1 MPFTPAAQRT
11 RNPPVRYHPGAR
23 PGNRDGASDLESEG
37 GRARARGPFVSYLLG
52 SRRGQGQ
59 EPRARPLAPSAFRSC
74 PSGQLQGH
82 FHEFKGNLP
91 VISGCW
97 SRFFCAYLRMSSKQ
111 ATSPFAC
118 AADGEEAMT
127 QDLTSREK
135 EEGSEQHVASHLPLH
150 PIMHN
155 KPHSEELPTLVNT
168 IQQDADWDSVL
179 SSQQRMESENN
190 KLCSLYSFRNTSTSP
205 HKPDEGSRDREI
217 MTSVTFGTP
226 ERRKGSLAD
235 VVDTLKQ
242 KKLEEMT
249 RTEQEDSSCMEKLLS
264 KDWKEK
270 MERLNTSELLGEIKG
285 TPESLAE
292 KERQLSTMIT
302 QLISLR
308 EQLLAAHDEQKKLA
322 ASQIEKQ
329 RQQMD
334 LARQQQEQI
343 ARQQQQL
350 LQQQHKINLL
360 QQQIQVQGHMPPLMI
375 PIFPH
380 DQRTLAAAA
389 AAQQGFLFPP
399 GITYKPGDNYPVQ
412 FIPSTMAAAAASGL
426 SPLQLQQLYAAQL
439 ASMQVSPGAKMP
451 STPQP
456 PNTAGAV
463 SPTGIKN
470 EKRGTSPV
478 TQVKDEAAA
487 QPLNLS
493 SRPKTAEPVKSPTS
507 PTQSLFPASK
517 TSPVNLPNKSTIPS
531 PIGGSL
537 GRGSSLGKWKG
548 QHQEETYELD
558 ILSSL
563 NSPALFGDQDT
574 VMKAIQEARK
584 MREQIQRE
592 QQQQQ
597 PHGVDGKLST
607 MNNMGLNNCRNEKE
621 RTRFENLGPQL
632 TGKSSE
638 DGKLGPGVIDL
649 TRPEDAEGGAT
660 VAEARVYRDARGRAS
675 SEPHIKRPMNAF
687 MVWAKD
693 ERRKILQAFPDMHN
707 SNISK
712 ILGSRWKS
720 MSNQEKQPYYEE
732 QARLSKIH
740 LEKYPNY
747 KYKPR
752 PKRTC
757 IVDGKKLR
765 IGEYKQ
771 LMRSRRQEMRQ
782 FFTVGQQPQIP
793 ITTGTGVVYPGA
805 ITMATTTPSPQMTS
819 DCSSTSASPEP
830 SLPVIQSTYGMKT
843 DGGSLAG
850 NEMINGEDE
859 MEMYDDYE
867 DDPKSDYS
875 SENEAAEAVSAN

>member
-1 MPFTPAAQRT
+1 MPSSSEVLAGVVGENRT
-11 RNPPVRYHPGAR
+11 EEWKNSHY
-23 PGNRDGASDLESEG
+23 
-37 GRARARGPFVSYLLG
+37 
-52 SRRGQGQ
+52 
-59 EPRARPLAPSAFRSC
+59 
-74 PSGQLQGH
+74 
-82 FHEFKGNLP
+82 
-91 VISGCW
+91 I
-97 SRFFCAYLRMSSKQ
+97 RMSSKQ

-127 QDLTSREK
+127 QDLASRDK
-135 EEGSEQHVASHLPLH
+135 EEGNNDHHVASHLPLH
-150 PIMHN
+150 TLMHS
-155 KPHSEELPTLVNT
+155 KPHSDELPTLVTT
-168 IQQDADWDSVL
+168 IQQDADWDSVI
-179 SSQQRMESENN
+179 SAQHRMESENN

-205 HKPDEGSRDREI
+205 HKPDEGGRDRSEL
-217 MTSVTFGTP
+217 MTSVNFGTP

-360 QQQIQVQGHMPPLMI
+360 QQQIQQVQGHMPPLMI

-389 AAQQGFLFPP
+389 AAQQGFLFPQ

-451 STPQP
+451 STPQA
-456 PNTAGAV
+456 PNTTGAL
-463 SPTGIKN
+463 SPTGMKN
-470 EKRGTSPV
+470 EKRGTSPI
-478 TQVKDEAAA
+478 TQVKDEAA

-493 SRPKTAEPVKSPTS
+493 ARPKTAEPVKSPTS

-517 TSPVNLPNKSTIPS
+517 TSPVNVPNKSGIPS
-531 PIGGSL
+531 PIGGTL
-537 GRGSSLGKWKG
+537 GRGSS
-548 QHQEETYELD
+548 LD

-597 PHGVDGKLST
+597 QPPHGVDVKLPS
-607 MNNMGLNNCRNEKE
+607 MNSMGLNNCRNEKMPVRIDAITGRICIRTVDTE

-632 TGKSSE
+632 TGKPSE

-805 ITMATTTPSPQMTS
+805 ITMATTAPSPQMTS

-830 SLPVIQSTYGMKT
+830 SIPVIQSTYGMKT
-843 DGGSLAG
+843 DSGSLAG
-850 NEMINGEDE
+850 NEIINGEDE
-859 MEMYDDYE
+859 MEMYEDYE

-875 SENEAAEAVSAN
+875 SENEAHEAVSAN

>member
-1 MPFTPAAQRT
+1 MPSNSEVLAGVVGESRT
-11 RNPPVRYHPGAR
+11 EEWKN
-23 PGNRDGASDLESEG
+23 
-37 GRARARGPFVSYLLG
+37 SYY
-52 SRRGQGQ
+52 
-59 EPRARPLAPSAFRSC
+59 
-74 PSGQLQGH
+74 
-82 FHEFKGNLP
+82 
-91 VISGCW
+91 I
-97 SRFFCAYLRMSSKQ
+97 RMSSKQ

-118 AADGEEAMT
+118 AADGEETMT
-127 QDLTSREK
+127 QDLASRDK
-135 EEGSEQHVASHLPLH
+135 EEGNSDQHAASHLPLH
-150 PIMHN
+150 NVMHN
-155 KPHSEELPTLVNT
+155 KPLSEELPTLVTT
-168 IQQDADWDSVL
+168 IQQDPEWDGVISA
-179 SSQQRMESENN
+179 QHRMESESN

-205 HKPDEGSRDREI
+205 NKPDEGGRDRSEL
-217 MTSVTFGTP
+217 MTSVNFGTP

-270 MERLNTSELLGEIKG
+270 MEKLNTSDLLGDIKG

-360 QQQIQVQGHMPPLMI
+360 QQQIQQVQGHMPPLMI

-426 SPLQLQQLYAAQL
+426 SPLQLQ
-439 ASMQVSPGAKMP
+439 
-451 STPQP
+451 
-456 PNTAGAV
+456 
-463 SPTGIKN
+463 
-470 EKRGTSPV
+470 
-478 TQVKDEAAA
+478 DEAA

-493 SRPKTAEPVKSPTS
+493 ARPKTAEPVKSPTS
-507 PTQSLFPASK
+507 PTQNLFPASK
-517 TSPVNLPNKSTIPS
+517 SSPVTVTSKSGIPS
-531 PIGGSL
+531 PLGASL
-537 GRGSSLGKWKG
+537 GRGSS
-548 QHQEETYELD
+548 LD

-597 PHGVDGKLST
+597 QQPHGVDGKLPS

-632 TGKSSE
+632 TGKPNE
-638 DGKLGPGVIDL
+638 DGKIGPGVIDL
-649 TRPEDAEGGAT
+649 TRPEDAEGSKAVNGSAAKLQQYYCWPTGGAT
-660 VAEARVYRDARGRAS
+660 VAEARVYRDSRGRAS

-830 SLPVIQSTYGMKT
+830 SIPVIQSTYGMKT
-843 DGGSLAG
+843 DSGSLPG

-859 MEMYDDYE
+859 IEMYEDYE

-875 SENEAAEAVSAN
+875 SENEAHEAVSAN

>member
-1 MPFTPAAQRT
+1 M
-11 RNPPVRYHPGAR
+11 
-23 PGNRDGASDLESEG
+23 EG
-37 GRARARGPFVSYLLG
+37 FLRSSFLL
-52 SRRGQGQ
+52 SR
-59 EPRARPLAPSAFRSC
+59 
-74 PSGQLQGH
+74 
-82 FHEFKGNLP
+82 
-91 VISGCW
+91 V
-97 SRFFCAYLRMSSKQ
+97 MSSKQ
-111 ATSPFAC
+111 ATSPFASVV
-118 AADGEEAMT
+118 DGDDAMS
-127 QDLTSREK
+127 QEHLSWEK
-135 EEGSEQHVASHLPLH
+135 EETADAHCTPQLPLH
-150 PIMHN
+150 NLLHGKAHLDEMQPLSSV
-155 KPHSEELPTLVNT
+155 PPES
-168 IQQDADWDSVL
+168 DWDSLV
-179 SSQQRMESENN
+179 SAQQRMESDSN
-190 KLCSLYSFRNTSTSP
+190 KVCSLYSFRNNSTSP
-205 HKPDEGSRDREI
+205 HKPEEGARERGDLL
-217 MTSVTFGTP
+217 SASAFGTP

-249 RTEQEDSSCMEKLLS
+249 KTEQDDSSCMEKLLS

-270 MERLNTSELLGEIKG
+270 MERLNTSDLLADVKG

-292 KERQLSTMIT
+292 KEHQLSTMIG

-322 ASQIEKQ
+322 ASQMEKQ
-329 RQQMD
+329 RQQME

-360 QQQIQVQGHMPPLMI
+360 QQQIQQVQGHMPPLMI

-399 GITYKPGDNYPVQ
+399 GMSYKPGDNYPVQ

-451 STPQP
+451 PLPQP
-456 PNTAGAV
+456 LNASGPI
-463 SPTGIKN
+463 SPSSLKN
-470 EKRGTSPV
+470 DKSSSSPI
-478 TQVKDEAAA
+478 TQVKEEGT

-493 SRPKTAEPVKSPTS
+493 ARPKTTDMVKSPTS
-507 PTQSLFPASK
+507 PTQNLFPGCK
-517 TSPVNLPNKSTIPS
+517 GNPNSFANKGGIPS
-531 PIGGSL
+531 PLGGGL
-537 GRGSSLGKWKG
+537 GRGSSF
-548 QHQEETYELD
+548 D

-563 NSPALFGDQDT
+563 NSTALFGDQDT

-592 QQQQQ
+592 QLQHHQQ
-597 PHGVDGKLST
+597 GMEAKLSALT
-607 MNNMGLNNCRNEKE
+607 SVGLNNCRVDKE
-621 RTRFENLGPQL
+621 RAHFEGIGHHLGKL
-632 TGKSSE
+632 AE
-638 DGKLGPGVIDL
+638 DGKLGHRVIDL
-649 TRPEDAEGGAT
+649 TRPEDLDGGAGS
-660 VAEARVYRDARGRAS
+660 AEARVFREARGRNS
-675 SEPHIKRPMNAF
+675 NEPHIKRPMNAF

-720 MSNQEKQPYYEE
+720 MSNQDKQPYYEE
-732 QARLSKIH
+732 QARLSKLH

-757 IVDGKKLR
+757 IIDGKKLR

-771 LMRSRRQEMRQ
+771 MMRSRRQEMRQ
-782 FFTVGQQPQIP
+782 FFTVGQPPQIP
-793 ITTGTGVVYPGA
+793 ITTSASMVYPGA
-805 ITMATTTPSPQMTS
+805 LAMATTTPSPQMTS
-819 DCSSTSASPEP
+819 ECSSASASPEP
-830 SLPVIQSTYGMKT
+830 TIPVIQSTFNMK
-843 DGGSLAG
+843 LEA
-850 NEMINGEDE
+850 NNVAKNREQVNGEDD
-859 MEMYDDYE
+859 MDIYE
-867 DDPKSDYS
+867 DFEDEPKSDYS
-875 SENEAAEAVSAN
+875 SENDTQEPVNAN

>member
-1 MPFTPAAQRT
+1 
-11 RNPPVRYHPGAR
+11 
-23 PGNRDGASDLESEG
+23 
-37 GRARARGPFVSYLLG
+37 
-52 SRRGQGQ
+52 
-59 EPRARPLAPSAFRSC
+59 
-74 PSGQLQGH
+74 
-82 FHEFKGNLP
+82 
-91 VISGCW
+91 
-97 SRFFCAYLRMSSKQ
+97 MSSKQ

-135 EEGSEQHVASHLPLH
+135 EEGSDQHVASHLPLH

-478 TQVKDEAAA
+478 TQVKDEATA

-517 TSPVNLPNKSTIPS
+517 TSPVNLPNKSSIPS

-597 PHGVDGKLST
+597 PHGVDGKLSA

-649 TRPEDAEGGAT
+649 TRPEDAEGSKAMNGSAAKLQQYYCWPTGGAT

-875 SENEAAEAVSAN
+875 SENEAPEAVSAN

>member
-1 MPFTPAAQRT
+1 MQRVNQQRITNELSEKLIINPAREKISFQLALEELIILFSLSVWYGR
-11 RNPPVRYHPGAR
+11 VR
-23 PGNRDGASDLESEG
+23 
-37 GRARARGPFVSYLLG
+37 
-52 SRRGQGQ
+52 
-59 EPRARPLAPSAFRSC
+59 
-74 PSGQLQGH
+74 
-82 FHEFKGNLP
+82 
-91 VISGCW
+91 
-97 SRFFCAYLRMSSKQ
+97 RMSSKQ

-127 QDLTSREK
+127 QDLASRDK
-135 EEGSEQHVASHLPLH
+135 EEGNNDHHVASHLPLH
-150 PIMHN
+150 TLMHS
-155 KPHSEELPTLVNT
+155 KPHSDELPTLVTT
-168 IQQDADWDSVL
+168 IQQDADWDSVI
-179 SSQQRMESENN
+179 SAQHRMESENN

-205 HKPDEGSRDREI
+205 HKPDEGGRDRSEL
-217 MTSVTFGTP
+217 MTSVNFGTP

-360 QQQIQVQGHMPPLMI
+360 QQQIQQVQGHMPPLMI

-451 STPQP
+451 STPQA
-456 PNTAGAV
+456 PNVTGAL
-463 SPTGIKN
+463 SPTGMKN
-470 EKRGTSPV
+470 EKRGTSPI
-478 TQVKDEAAA
+478 TQVKDEAA

-493 SRPKTAEPVKSPTS
+493 ARPKTAEPVKSPTS
-507 PTQSLFPASK
+507 PTQSLFPANK
-517 TSPVNLPNKSTIPS
+517 TSPVNVPNKSGIPS
-531 PIGGSL
+531 PIGGTL
-537 GRGSSLGKWKG
+537 GRGSS
-548 QHQEETYELD
+548 LD

-592 QQQQQ
+592 QQQQP
-597 PHGVDGKLST
+597 PHGVDVKLPS
-607 MNNMGLNNCRNEKE
+607 MNSMGLNNCRNEKE

-632 TGKSSE
+632 TGKPSE

-805 ITMATTTPSPQMTS
+805 ISMATTAPSPQMTS

-830 SLPVIQSTYGMKT
+830 SIPVIQSTYGMKT
-843 DGGSLAG
+843 DSGSLAG
-850 NEMINGEDE
+850 NEIINGEDE
-859 MEMYDDYE
+859 MEMYEDYE

-875 SENEAAEAVSAN
+875 SENEAHEAVSAN

>member
-1 MPFTPAAQRT
+1 MCHR
-11 RNPPVRYHPGAR
+11 V
-23 PGNRDGASDLESEG
+23 
-37 GRARARGPFVSYLLG
+37 
-52 SRRGQGQ
+52 
-59 EPRARPLAPSAFRSC
+59 
-74 PSGQLQGH
+74 
-82 FHEFKGNLP
+82 
-91 VISGCW
+91 
-97 SRFFCAYLRMSSKQ
+97 MSSKQ
-111 ATSPFAC
+111 ATSPFASVV
-118 AADGEEAMT
+118 DGDDAMS
-127 QDLTSREK
+127 QEHLSWEK
-135 EEGSEQHVASHLPLH
+135 EESAEAHGTPQLPLH
-150 PIMHN
+150 SLLHGKAPDEMQ
-155 KPHSEELPTLVNT
+155 PLSSVPSES
-168 IQQDADWDSVL
+168 DWDSLV
-179 SSQQRMESENN
+179 SAQQRMESDSN
-190 KLCSLYSFRNTSTSP
+190 KVCSLYSFRNNSTSP
-205 HKPDEGSRDREI
+205 HKPEEGARER
-217 MTSVTFGTP
+217 SDLLSGSAFGTP

-249 RTEQEDSSCMEKLLS
+249 KTEQDESSCMEKLLS

-270 MERLNTSELLGEIKG
+270 MERLNTSELLAEVKG

-292 KERQLSTMIT
+292 KEHQLSTMIT

-322 ASQIEKQ
+322 ASQMEKQ
-329 RQQMD
+329 RQQME

-360 QQQIQVQGHMPPLMI
+360 QQQIQQVQGHMPPLMI

-399 GITYKPGDNYPVQ
+399 GMSYKPGDNYPVQ

-451 STPQP
+451 PLPQP
-456 PNTAGAV
+456 LNASGPI
-463 SPTGIKN
+463 SPSSLKN
-470 EKRGTSPV
+470 DKSSSSPI
-478 TQVKDEAAA
+478 TQVKEEGT

-493 SRPKTAEPVKSPTS
+493 ARPKTSELVKSPTS
-507 PTQSLFPASK
+507 PTQNMFPGSK
-517 TSPVNLPNKSTIPS
+517 SSPNSFLGKGGIPS
-531 PIGGSL
+531 PLGGGP
-537 GRGSSLGKWKG
+537 GRGSS
-548 QHQEETYELD
+548 LD

-563 NSPALFGDQDT
+563 NSTALFGDQDT

-592 QQQQQ
+592 QLQHHQQ
-597 PHGVDGKLST
+597 GMEAKLSALSSV
-607 MNNMGLNNCRNEKE
+607 GLNNCRVDKE
-621 RTRFENLGPQL
+621 RAHFDSIGHHL
-632 TGKSSE
+632 S
-638 DGKLGPGVIDL
+638 KLGEEGKMGHRVIDL
-649 TRPEDAEGGAT
+649 TRPEDLDGSGGP
-660 VAEARVYRDARGRAS
+660 AEARVFRESRGRNNN
-675 SEPHIKRPMNAF
+675 EPHIKRPMNAF

-720 MSNQEKQPYYEE
+720 MSNQDKQPYYEE
-732 QARLSKIH
+732 QARLSKLH

-757 IVDGKKLR
+757 IIDGKKLR

-782 FFTVGQQPQIP
+782 FFTVGQPPQIP
-793 ITTGTGVVYPGA
+793 ITTSASMVYPGA

-819 DCSSTSASPEP
+819 ECSSASASPEP
-830 SLPVIQSTYGMKT
+830 SIPVIQSTYNMKLEPNAMAN
-843 DGGSLAG
+843 S
-850 NEMINGEDE
+850 EPVNGEDE
-859 MEMYDDYE
+859 MDMYE
-867 DDPKSDYS
+867 DFEDEPKSDYS
-875 SENEAAEAVSAN
+875 SENDTHEPVGAN

>member
-1 MPFTPAAQRT
+1 MDVLPEILLLVDGLLLAQ
-11 RNPPVRYHPGAR
+11 
-23 PGNRDGASDLESEG
+23 
-37 GRARARGPFVSYLLG
+37 
-52 SRRGQGQ
+52 
-59 EPRARPLAPSAFRSC
+59 
-74 PSGQLQGH
+74 
-82 FHEFKGNLP
+82 
-91 VISGCW
+91 
-97 SRFFCAYLRMSSKQ
+97 RMSSKQ
-111 ATSPFAC
+111 AASPFAC
-118 AADGEEAMT
+118 SADGEEAMT
-127 QDLTSREK
+127 QDLVPRDK
-135 EEGSEQHVASHLPLH
+135 EEGSDQLMATHLPLH
-150 PIMHN
+150 TIMHN
-155 KPHSEELPTLVNT
+155 KPHSEELPTLVTT
-168 IQQDADWDSVL
+168 IQSDVDWDGMISA
-179 SSQQRMESENN
+179 QHRMESDSN

-205 HKPDEGSRDREI
+205 HKADEGGRERSEL
-217 MTSVTFGTP
+217 MVSANFGTP

-249 RTEQEDSSCMEKLLS
+249 RTEQEDPSCVEKLLS

-270 MERLNTSELLGEIKG
+270 MERLNTAELLGEIKG

-439 ASMQVSPGAKMP
+439 ASMQVSPGAKM
-451 STPQP
+451 SSMPQP
-456 PNTAGAV
+456 PNTAGAL
-463 SPTGIKN
+463 SPTGVKC
-470 EKRGTSPV
+470 EKRGTSPI
-478 TQVKDEAAA
+478 TQLKDEAA

-493 SRPKTAEPVKSPTS
+493 ARPKTAEPVKSPTS
-507 PTQSLFPASK
+507 PTQNLFPVSK
-517 TSPVNLPNKSTIPS
+517 TSPVTLPSKSGNPS
-531 PIGGSL
+531 PIAGTL
-537 GRGSSLGKWKG
+537 GRGSS
-548 QHQEETYELD
+548 LD

-597 PHGVDGKLST
+597 PLHGADGKLPSL
-607 MNNMGLNNCRNEKE
+607 NSMGLNNCRSDKE
-621 RTRFENLGPQL
+621 RTRFESLGPQL
-632 TGKSSE
+632 TGKSHE
-638 DGKLGPGVIDL
+638 DVKMGPGVIDL
-649 TRPEDAEGGAT
+649 TRPEDADGGAT
-660 VAEARVYRDARGRAS
+660 VAEARVYRDTRGRS
-675 SEPHIKRPMNAF
+675 TSEPHIKRPMNAF

-793 ITTGTGVVYPGA
+793 ITTATGVVYPGA
-805 ITMATTTPSPQMTS
+805 ISMATTSPSPQMTS
-819 DCSSTSASPEP
+819 DCSSTSASPDP
-830 SLPVIQSTYGMKT
+830 SIPVIQSTYGMKM
-843 DGGSLAG
+843 DGGSLTG
-850 NEMINGEDE
+850 NDMINGEEE
-859 MEMYDDYE
+859 MELYEDFE

-875 SENEAAEAVSAN
+875 SENETPEAVSAN

>member
-1 MPFTPAAQRT
+1 
-11 RNPPVRYHPGAR
+11 
-23 PGNRDGASDLESEG
+23 
-37 GRARARGPFVSYLLG
+37 
-52 SRRGQGQ
+52 
-59 EPRARPLAPSAFRSC
+59 
-74 PSGQLQGH
+74 
-82 FHEFKGNLP
+82 
-91 VISGCW
+91 
-97 SRFFCAYLRMSSKQ
+97 MSSKQ

-118 AADGEEAMT
+118 AADGEETMT
-127 QDLTSREK
+127 QDLAPRDK
-135 EEGSEQHVASHLPLH
+135 EEGNSDQHAASHLPLH
-150 PIMHN
+150 NVMHN
-155 KPHSEELPTLVNT
+155 KPHSEELPTLVTT
-168 IQQDADWDSVL
+168 IQQDPEWDGVISA
-179 SSQQRMESENN
+179 QHRMESESN

-205 HKPDEGSRDREI
+205 NKPDEGGRDRSEL
-217 MTSVTFGTP
+217 MTSVNFGTP

-270 MERLNTSELLGEIKG
+270 MEKLNTSDLLGDIKG

-360 QQQIQVQGHMPPLMI
+360 QQQIQQVQGHMPPLMI

-399 GITYKPGDNYPVQ
+399 GITYKPGKMGIKATPSPYSGSHKSQTSFFPHSSQGLDLEGDNYPVQ

-456 PNTAGAV
+456 PNTTGAL
-463 SPTGIKN
+463 SPTGMKN

-478 TQVKDEAAA
+478 TQVKDEAA

-493 SRPKTAEPVKSPTS
+493 ARPKTAEPVKSPTS
-507 PTQSLFPASK
+507 PTQNLFPASK
-517 TSPVNLPNKSTIPS
+517 SSPVTVTNKSGIPS
-531 PIGGSL
+531 PLSGSL
-537 GRGSSLGKWKG
+537 GRGSS
-548 QHQEETYELD
+548 LD

-597 PHGVDGKLST
+597 QPHGVDGKLPS

-632 TGKSSE
+632 TGKPNE
-638 DGKLGPGVIDL
+638 DGKIGPGVIDL
-649 TRPEDAEGGAT
+649 TRPEDAEGSKAVNGSAAKLQQYYCWPTGGAT
-660 VAEARVYRDARGRAS
+660 VAEARVYRDSRGRAS

-782 FFTVGQQPQIP
+782 FFTVGQK
-793 ITTGTGVVYPGA
+793 
-805 ITMATTTPSPQMTS
+805 TS
-819 DCSSTSASPEP
+819 MC
-830 SLPVIQSTYGMKT
+830 
-843 DGGSLAG
+843 
-850 NEMINGEDE
+850 N
-859 MEMYDDYE
+859 
-867 DDPKSDYS
+867 
-875 SENEAAEAVSAN
+875 

>member
-1 MPFTPAAQRT
+1 M
-11 RNPPVRYHPGAR
+11 N
-23 PGNRDGASDLESEG
+23 
-37 GRARARGPFVSYLLG
+37 
-52 SRRGQGQ
+52 
-59 EPRARPLAPSAFRSC
+59 
-74 PSGQLQGH
+74 
-82 FHEFKGNLP
+82 
-91 VISGCW
+91 
-97 SRFFCAYLRMSSKQ
+97 
-111 ATSPFAC
+111 
-118 AADGEEAMT
+118 
-127 QDLTSREK
+127 
-135 EEGSEQHVASHLPLH
+135 
-150 PIMHN
+150 
-155 KPHSEELPTLVNT
+155 
-168 IQQDADWDSVL
+168 
-179 SSQQRMESENN
+179 
-190 KLCSLYSFRNTSTSP
+190 
-205 HKPDEGSRDREI
+205 
-217 MTSVTFGTP
+217 SVTFGTP

-456 PNTAGAV
+456 PNSAGAV

-478 TQVKDEAAA
+478 TQVKDETTA

-517 TSPVNLPNKSTIPS
+517 TSPVNLPNKSSIPS

-537 GRGSSLGKWKG
+537 GRGSS
-548 QHQEETYELD
+548 LD

-592 QQQQQ
+592 QQQQ
-597 PHGVDGKLST
+597 PHGVDGKLSS
-607 MNNMGLNNCRNEKE
+607 MNNLGLSNCRNEKE
-621 RTRFENLGPQL
+621 RTRFENLGSQL

-649 TRPEDAEGGAT
+649 TRPEDAEGSKAMNGSAAKLQQYYCWPTGGAT

-830 SLPVIQSTYGMKT
+830 SLPVIQSTYGLKM
-843 DGGSLAG
+843 DGANLAG
-850 NEMINGEDE
+850 TDMANGEDE
-859 MEMYDDYE
+859 MEAYDDYE

-875 SENEAAEAVSAN
+875 SENEAPEPVSAN

>member
-1 MPFTPAAQRT
+1 M
-11 RNPPVRYHPGAR
+11 G
-23 PGNRDGASDLESEG
+23 
-37 GRARARGPFVSYLLG
+37 
-52 SRRGQGQ
+52 
-59 EPRARPLAPSAFRSC
+59 
-74 PSGQLQGH
+74 
-82 FHEFKGNLP
+82 
-91 VISGCW
+91 
-97 SRFFCAYLRMSSKQ
+97 RMSSKQ

-118 AADGEEAMT
+118 AADGEETMT

-135 EEGSEQHVASHLPLH
+135 EEGSDQHVASHLPLH

-205 HKPDEGSRDREI
+205 HKPDDGSRDREI

-478 TQVKDEAAA
+478 TQVKDETTA

-517 TSPVNLPNKSTIPS
+517 TSPVNLPNKSSIPS

-597 PHGVDGKLST
+597 PHGVDGKLSS

-649 TRPEDAEGGAT
+649 TRPEDAEGSKAMNGSAAKLQQYYCWPTGGAT

-805 ITMATTTPSPQMTS
+805 ITMATTTPSPQMPS

-830 SLPVIQSTYGMKT
+830 GLPVIQSTYGMKT

-875 SENEAAEAVSAN
+875 SENEAPEAVSAN

>member
-1 MPFTPAAQRT
+1 THVHKGL
-11 RNPPVRYHPGAR
+11 PPI
-23 PGNRDGASDLESEG
+23 
-37 GRARARGPFVSYLLG
+37 F
-52 SRRGQGQ
+52 
-59 EPRARPLAPSAFRSC
+59 
-74 PSGQLQGH
+74 
-82 FHEFKGNLP
+82 
-91 VISGCW
+91 I
-97 SRFFCAYLRMSSKQ
+97 RMSSKQ

-127 QDLTSREK
+127 QDLASRDK
-135 EEGSEQHVASHLPLH
+135 EEGNNDHHVASHLPLH
-150 PIMHN
+150 TLMHN
-155 KPHSEELPTLVNT
+155 KPHSEELPTLVTT
-168 IQQDADWDSVL
+168 IQQDADWDSVI
-179 SSQQRMESENN
+179 SAQHRMESESN

-205 HKPDEGSRDREI
+205 HKPDEGGRDRSEL
-217 MTSVTFGTP
+217 MTSVNFGTP

-426 SPLQLQQLYAAQL
+426 SNMLYLFLVLQQLYAAQL

-451 STPQP
+451 STPQA
-456 PNTAGAV
+456 PNTTGAL
-463 SPTGIKN
+463 SPTGMKN
-470 EKRGTSPV
+470 EKRGTSPI
-478 TQVKDEAAA
+478 TQVKDEAA

-493 SRPKTAEPVKSPTS
+493 ARPKTAEPVKSPTS
-507 PTQSLFPASK
+507 PTQNLFPASK
-517 TSPVNLPNKSTIPS
+517 TSPVNVPNKSGIPN
-531 PIGGSL
+531 
-537 GRGSSLGKWKG
+537 
-548 QHQEETYELD
+548 

-597 PHGVDGKLST
+597 PPHGVDVKLPS

-632 TGKSSE
+632 TGKPSE

-805 ITMATTTPSPQMTS
+805 ITMATTAPSPQMTS

-830 SLPVIQSTYGMKT
+830 SIPVIQSTYGMKT
-843 DGGSLAG
+843 DSGSLAG
-850 NEMINGEDE
+850 NEIINGEDE
-859 MEMYDDYE
+859 MEMYEDYE

-875 SENEAAEAVSAN
+875 SENEAHEAVSAN

>member
-1 MPFTPAAQRT
+1 MPSSSEVLAGVVGENRT
-11 RNPPVRYHPGAR
+11 EEWKNSHY
-23 PGNRDGASDLESEG
+23 
-37 GRARARGPFVSYLLG
+37 
-52 SRRGQGQ
+52 
-59 EPRARPLAPSAFRSC
+59 
-74 PSGQLQGH
+74 
-82 FHEFKGNLP
+82 
-91 VISGCW
+91 I
-97 SRFFCAYLRMSSKQ
+97 RMSSKQ

-127 QDLTSREK
+127 QDLASRDK
-135 EEGSEQHVASHLPLH
+135 EEGNSDHHVASHLPLH
-150 PIMHN
+150 TLMHN
-155 KPHSEELPTLVNT
+155 KPHSEELPTLVTT
-168 IQQDADWDSVL
+168 IQQDADWDSVI
-179 SSQQRMESENN
+179 SAQHRMESESN

-205 HKPDEGSRDREI
+205 HKPDEGGRDRSEL
-217 MTSVTFGTP
+217 MTSVNFGTP

-360 QQQIQVQGHMPPLMI
+360 QQQIQQVQGHMPPLMI

-451 STPQP
+451 STPQA
-456 PNTAGAV
+456 PNTTGAL
-463 SPTGIKN
+463 SPTGMKN
-470 EKRGTSPV
+470 EKRGTSPI
-478 TQVKDEAAA
+478 TQVKDEAA

-493 SRPKTAEPVKSPTS
+493 ARPKTAEPVKSPTS

-517 TSPVNLPNKSTIPS
+517 TSPVNVPNKSGIPS
-531 PIGGSL
+531 PIGGTL
-537 GRGSSLGKWKG
+537 GRGSS
-548 QHQEETYELD
+548 LD

-597 PHGVDGKLST
+597 PPHGVDVKLPS
-607 MNNMGLNNCRNEKE
+607 MNNMGLNNCRNEKMPVRIDAITGRICIRTVDTE

-632 TGKSSE
+632 TGKPSE

-805 ITMATTTPSPQMTS
+805 ITMATTAPSPQMTS

-830 SLPVIQSTYGMKT
+830 SIPVIQSTYGMKT
-843 DGGSLAG
+843 DSGSLAG
-850 NEMINGEDE
+850 NEIINGEDE
-859 MEMYDDYE
+859 MEMYEDYE

-875 SENEAAEAVSAN
+875 SENEAHEAVSAN

>member
-1 MPFTPAAQRT
+1 
-11 RNPPVRYHPGAR
+11 
-23 PGNRDGASDLESEG
+23 
-37 GRARARGPFVSYLLG
+37 
-52 SRRGQGQ
+52 
-59 EPRARPLAPSAFRSC
+59 
-74 PSGQLQGH
+74 
-82 FHEFKGNLP
+82 
-91 VISGCW
+91 
-97 SRFFCAYLRMSSKQ
+97 MSSKQ

-118 AADGEEAMT
+118 AADGEETMT
-127 QDLTSREK
+127 QDLASRDK
-135 EEGSEQHVASHLPLH
+135 EEGNSDQHATSHLPLH
-150 PIMHN
+150 NVMHN
-155 KPHSEELPTLVNT
+155 KPRSEELPTLVTT
-168 IQQDADWDSVL
+168 IQQDPEWDGVISA
-179 SSQQRMESENN
+179 QHRMESESN

-205 HKPDEGSRDREI
+205 SKPDEGGRDRSEL
-217 MTSVTFGTP
+217 MTSVNFGTP

-270 MERLNTSELLGEIKG
+270 MEKLNTTDLLGEIKG

-360 QQQIQVQGHMPPLMI
+360 QQQIQQVQGHMPPLMI

-426 SPLQLQQLYAAQL
+426 SPLQLQFSSNKIIHGKIEITFSSKCGVLCCDRLSTKRLCLNGWSEGYVLVSGYRCSPHAEQLYAAQL

-456 PNTAGAV
+456 PNTTGAL
-463 SPTGIKN
+463 SPTGMKN

-478 TQVKDEAAA
+478 TQVKDEAA

-493 SRPKTAEPVKSPTS
+493 ARPKTAEPVKSPTS
-507 PTQSLFPASK
+507 PTQNLFPASK
-517 TSPVNLPNKSTIPS
+517 SSPVTVTNKSGIPS
-531 PIGGSL
+531 PLGGSL
-537 GRGSSLGKWKG
+537 GRGSS
-548 QHQEETYELD
+548 LD

-597 PHGVDGKLST
+597 QPHGVDGKLPS

-632 TGKSSE
+632 TGKPSE

-649 TRPEDAEGGAT
+649 TRPEDAEGSKAMNGSAAKLQQYYCWPTGGAT
-660 VAEARVYRDARGRAS
+660 VAEARVYRDSRGRAS

-830 SLPVIQSTYGMKT
+830 SIPVIQSTYGMKT
-843 DGGSLAG
+843 DSGSLAG

-859 MEMYDDYE
+859 IEMYEDYE

-875 SENEAAEAVSAN
+875 SENEAHETVSAN

>member
-1 MPFTPAAQRT
+1 MPSSSEVLADV
-11 RNPPVRYHPGAR
+11 VRK
-23 PGNRDGASDLESEG
+23 
-37 GRARARGPFVSYLLG
+37 
-52 SRRGQGQ
+52 SRI
-59 EPRARPLAPSAFRSC
+59 EEWKSS
-74 PSGQLQGH
+74 H
-82 FHEFKGNLP
+82 F
-91 VISGCW
+91 I
-97 SRFFCAYLRMSSKQ
+97 RMSSKQ

-118 AADGEEAMT
+118 ATDGEETMT

-135 EEGSEQHVASHLPLH
+135 EEGSDQHVASHLPLH

-155 KPHSEELPTLVNT
+155 KPHSEELPTLVTT
-168 IQQDADWDSVL
+168 IQQDADWDGVL

-217 MTSVTFGTP
+217 MTSVNFGTP

-456 PNTAGAV
+456 PNTAGEV
-463 SPTGIKN
+463 SPTGMKN

-493 SRPKTAEPVKSPTS
+493 SRPKTAEPVRSPTS

-517 TSPVNLPNKSTIPS
+517 TSPVNLPNKSSVPS
-531 PIGGSL
+531 PIAGSL
-537 GRGSSLGKWKG
+537 GRGSSL
-548 QHQEETYELD
+548 D

-563 NSPALFGDQDT
+563 NAPALFGDQDT

-597 PHGVDGKLST
+597 PHGVDGKLPSL
-607 MNNMGLNNCRNEKE
+607 NNVGLNNCRNEKE

-843 DGGSLAG
+843 DSGSLAG

-875 SENEAAEAVSAN
+875 SENEAPEAVSAN

>member
-1 MPFTPAAQRT
+1 
-11 RNPPVRYHPGAR
+11 
-23 PGNRDGASDLESEG
+23 
-37 GRARARGPFVSYLLG
+37 
-52 SRRGQGQ
+52 
-59 EPRARPLAPSAFRSC
+59 
-74 PSGQLQGH
+74 
-82 FHEFKGNLP
+82 
-91 VISGCW
+91 
-97 SRFFCAYLRMSSKQ
+97 MSSKQ

-135 EEGSEQHVASHLPLH
+135 EEGSDQHVASHLPLH

-205 HKPDEGSRDREI
+205 HKPDDGSRDREI
-217 MTSVTFGTP
+217 VTSVTFGTP

-360 QQQIQVQGHMPPLMI
+360 QQQIQQVQGHMPPLMI

-517 TSPVNLPNKSTIPS
+517 TSPVNLPNKSSIPS

-537 GRGSSLGKWKG
+537 GRGSSLGKWKS

-597 PHGVDGKLST
+597 PHGVDGKLSS

-649 TRPEDAEGGAT
+649 TRPEDAEGSKAMNGSAAKLQQYYCWPTGGAT

-843 DGGSLAG
+843 EGGSLAG
-850 NEMINGEDE
+850 NEVINGEDE

-875 SENEAAEAVSAN
+875 SENEAPEAVSAN

>member
-1 MPFTPAAQRT
+1 MPSSSEVLADV
-11 RNPPVRYHPGAR
+11 VR
-23 PGNRDGASDLESEG
+23 ESRIEEWK
-37 GRARARGPFVSYLLG
+37 S
-52 SRRGQGQ
+52 S
-59 EPRARPLAPSAFRSC
+59 
-74 PSGQLQGH
+74 H
-82 FHEFKGNLP
+82 F
-91 VISGCW
+91 I
-97 SRFFCAYLRMSSKQ
+97 RMSSKQ
-111 ATSPFAC
+111 ATSPFVC
-118 AADGEEAMT
+118 SADGEEAMT

-135 EEGSEQHVASHLPLH
+135 EEGSDQHVASHLPLH

-360 QQQIQVQGHMPPLMI
+360 QQQIQQVQGHMPPLMI

-517 TSPVNLPNKSTIPS
+517 TSPVNLPNKSSIPS

-597 PHGVDGKLST
+597 PHGVDGKLSS
-607 MNNMGLNNCRNEKE
+607 MNNMGLNNCRSEKE

-649 TRPEDAEGGAT
+649 TRPEDAEGSKAMNGSAAKLQQYYCWPTGGAT

-875 SENEAAEAVSAN
+875 SENEAPEAVSAN

>member
-1 MPFTPAAQRT
+1 
-11 RNPPVRYHPGAR
+11 
-23 PGNRDGASDLESEG
+23 
-37 GRARARGPFVSYLLG
+37 
-52 SRRGQGQ
+52 
-59 EPRARPLAPSAFRSC
+59 
-74 PSGQLQGH
+74 
-82 FHEFKGNLP
+82 
-91 VISGCW
+91 
-97 SRFFCAYLRMSSKQ
+97 MSSKQ

-118 AADGEEAMT
+118 AADGEETMT

-135 EEGSEQHVASHLPLH
+135 EEGSDQHVASHLPLH

-205 HKPDEGSRDREI
+205 HKPDDGSRDREI

-249 RTEQEDSSCMEKLLS
+249 RTEQEVDSSCMEKLLS

-360 QQQIQVQGHMPPLMI
+360 QQQIQQVQGHMPPLMI

-478 TQVKDEAAA
+478 TQVKDETTA

-517 TSPVNLPNKSTIPS
+517 TSPVNLPNKSSIPS

-537 GRGSSLGKWKG
+537 GRGSS
-548 QHQEETYELD
+548 LD

-597 PHGVDGKLST
+597 PHGVDGKLSS

-805 ITMATTTPSPQMTS
+805 ITMATTTPSPQMPS

-830 SLPVIQSTYGMKT
+830 GLPVIQSTYGMKT

-875 SENEAAEAVSAN
+875 SENEAPEAVSAN

>member
-1 MPFTPAAQRT
+1 
-11 RNPPVRYHPGAR
+11 
-23 PGNRDGASDLESEG
+23 
-37 GRARARGPFVSYLLG
+37 
-52 SRRGQGQ
+52 
-59 EPRARPLAPSAFRSC
+59 
-74 PSGQLQGH
+74 
-82 FHEFKGNLP
+82 
-91 VISGCW
+91 
-97 SRFFCAYLRMSSKQ
+97 MSSKQ

-135 EEGSEQHVASHLPLH
+135 EEGSDQHVASHLPLH

-190 KLCSLYSFRNTSTSP
+190 KICSLYSFRNTSTSP

-217 MTSVTFGTP
+217 MTSVNFGTP

-470 EKRGTSPV
+470 EKRGTSPL
-478 TQVKDEAAA
+478 TQVKDETAA

-517 TSPVNLPNKSTIPS
+517 TSPVNLPNKSGIPS
-531 PIGGSL
+531 PLGGNL
-537 GRGSSLGKWKG
+537 GRGSSLGKWKS

-597 PHGVDGKLST
+597 PHGVDGKLSS

-632 TGKSSE
+632 TGKSNE

-843 DGGSLAG
+843 DSGSLAG

-875 SENEAAEAVSAN
+875 SENEAPEAVSAN

>member
-1 MPFTPAAQRT
+1 MPSSSEVLADV
-11 RNPPVRYHPGAR
+11 VR
-23 PGNRDGASDLESEG
+23 ESRIEEWK
-37 GRARARGPFVSYLLG
+37 S
-52 SRRGQGQ
+52 S
-59 EPRARPLAPSAFRSC
+59 
-74 PSGQLQGH
+74 H
-82 FHEFKGNLP
+82 F
-91 VISGCW
+91 I
-97 SRFFCAYLRMSSKQ
+97 RMSSKQ

-118 AADGEEAMT
+118 SADGEEAMT

-135 EEGSEQHVASHLPLH
+135 EEGSDQHVASHLPLH

-168 IQQDADWDSVL
+168 IQQDADWDSIL

-360 QQQIQVQGHMPPLMI
+360 QQQIQQVQGHMPPLMI

-517 TSPVNLPNKSTIPS
+517 TSPVSLPNKSGIPS
-531 PIGGSL
+531 PIAGSL

-597 PHGVDGKLST
+597 PHGVDGKLAS
-607 MNNMGLNNCRNEKE
+607 MNNMGLNNCRNEKDTTFSSGGSDLQKSKWE

-632 TGKSSE
+632 SGKSSE

-649 TRPEDAEGGAT
+649 TRPEDAEGSKAMNGSAAKLQQYYCWPTGGAT

-875 SENEAAEAVSAN
+875 SENEAPEAVSAN

>member
-1 MPFTPAAQRT
+1 MPSSSEVLADV
-11 RNPPVRYHPGAR
+11 VR
-23 PGNRDGASDLESEG
+23 ESRIEEWK
-37 GRARARGPFVSYLLG
+37 S
-52 SRRGQGQ
+52 S
-59 EPRARPLAPSAFRSC
+59 
-74 PSGQLQGH
+74 H
-82 FHEFKGNLP
+82 F
-91 VISGCW
+91 I
-97 SRFFCAYLRMSSKQ
+97 RMSSKQ

-135 EEGSEQHVASHLPLH
+135 EEGNDQHVASHLPLH

-190 KLCSLYSFRNTSTSP
+190 KICSLYSFRNTSTSP

-217 MTSVTFGTP
+217 MTSVNFGTP

-470 EKRGTSPV
+470 EKRGTSPL
-478 TQVKDEAAA
+478 TQVKDETAA

-493 SRPKTAEPVKSPTS
+493 SRPKTVEPVKSPTS

-517 TSPVNLPNKSTIPS
+517 TSPVNLPNKSGIPS
-531 PIGGSL
+531 PLGGNL
-537 GRGSSLGKWKG
+537 GRGSSLGKWKS

-597 PHGVDGKLST
+597 PHGVDGKLSS

-632 TGKSSE
+632 TGKSNE

-875 SENEAAEAVSAN
+875 SENEAPEAVSAN

>member
-1 MPFTPAAQRT
+1 
-11 RNPPVRYHPGAR
+11 
-23 PGNRDGASDLESEG
+23 
-37 GRARARGPFVSYLLG
+37 
-52 SRRGQGQ
+52 
-59 EPRARPLAPSAFRSC
+59 
-74 PSGQLQGH
+74 
-82 FHEFKGNLP
+82 
-91 VISGCW
+91 
-97 SRFFCAYLRMSSKQ
+97 MSSKQ

-118 AADGEEAMT
+118 AADGEDEIT

-135 EEGSEQHVASHLPLH
+135 EEVSDQHVASHLPLH

-360 QQQIQVQGHMPPLMI
+360 QQQIQQVQGHMPPLMI

-456 PNTAGAV
+456 PNTAGTV

-507 PTQSLFPASK
+507 PTQNLFPASK
-517 TSPVNLPNKSTIPS
+517 TSPVNLPNKSSIPS

-537 GRGSSLGKWKG
+537 GRGSSLGKWKS

-597 PHGVDGKLST
+597 PHGVDGKLSSI
-607 MNNMGLNNCRNEKE
+607 NNMGLNNCRNEKE

-632 TGKSSE
+632 TGKSNE

-649 TRPEDAEGGAT
+649 TRPEDAEGSKAMNGSAAKLQQYYCWPTGGAT

-875 SENEAAEAVSAN
+875 SENEAPEAVSAN

>member
-1 MPFTPAAQRT
+1 MTLPLAQT
-11 RNPPVRYHPGAR
+11 AFPT
-23 PGNRDGASDLESEG
+23 ASS
-37 GRARARGPFVSYLLG
+37 PHSLLG
-52 SRRGQGQ
+52 LGRRNI
-59 EPRARPLAPSAFRSC
+59 L
-74 PSGQLQGH
+74 
-82 FHEFKGNLP
+82 
-91 VISGCW
+91 W
-97 SRFFCAYLRMSSKQ
+97 SKMSSKQ
-111 ATSPFAC
+111 AASPYAC
-118 AADGEEAMT
+118 SADGEEAMV
-127 QDLTSREK
+127 QERLVRERER
-135 EEGSEQHVASHLPLH
+135 EEINDQHAAAHLPLH
-150 PIMHN
+150 TLVIN
-155 KPHSEELPTLVNT
+155 KPHPEELPPVVGNL
-168 IQQDADWDSVL
+168 QPDSDWDNMTSTQHRAD
-179 SSQQRMESENN
+179 SDNN
-190 KLCSLYSFRNTSTSP
+190 KVCSLYSFRNATTSP
-205 HKPDEGSRDREI
+205 HKPDEGARERSDM
-217 MTSVTFGTP
+217 MTGAVFGTP

-249 RTEQEDSSCMEKLLS
+249 KTEQDESSCVEKFLS

-270 MERLNTSELLGEIKG
+270 MAGLNTGEILGEIKG

-292 KERQLSTMIT
+292 KERQLSAMIN

-329 RQQMD
+329 RQQME

-399 GITYKPGDNYPVQ
+399 GITYKPGDSYPVQ
-412 FIPSTMAAAAASGL
+412 LIPSTMAAAAASGL

-439 ASMQVSPGAKMP
+439 ASMQVSPGAKIP
-451 STPQP
+451 STQQP
-456 PNTAGAV
+456 PNPASAL
-463 SPTGIKN
+463 SPSALKN
-470 EKRGTSPV
+470 EKHGTSPV
-478 TQVKDEAAA
+478 AQVKDEAP

-493 SRPKTAEPVKSPTS
+493 ARPKTTEPVRSPTS
-507 PTQSLFPASK
+507 PTQSFFHTNKS
-517 TSPVNLPNKSTIPS
+517 SPVNLPNKSSIPS
-531 PIGGSL
+531 PVGGTP
-537 GRGSSLGKWKG
+537 GRGSSL
-548 QHQEETYELD
+548 D
-558 ILSSL
+558 ILSTL
-563 NSPALFGDQDT
+563 NSTAFLGDQDA

-584 MREQIQRE
+584 MREQLQRE
-592 QQQQQ
+592 QQLQQ
-597 PHGVDGKLST
+597 PGLDGKMSS
-607 MNNMGLNNCRNEKE
+607 MNSLGINCTGNKE
-621 RTRFENLGPQL
+621 RVPFENLAQQL
-632 TGKSSE
+632 TGKTGE
-638 DGKLGPGVIDL
+638 DVKIGPGVIDL
-649 TRPEDAEGGAT
+649 TRPEDAEGSTT
-660 VAEARVYRDARGRAS
+660 VTEARVYRETRGRS
-675 SEPHIKRPMNAF
+675 NNEPHIKRPMNAF

-732 QARLSKIH
+732 QARLSKMH

-771 LMRSRRQEMRQ
+771 LMRNRRQEMRQ

-793 ITTGTGVVYPGA
+793 ITTAAGVVYPGA
-805 ITMATTTPSPQMTS
+805 ISMATTAASPQLTS
-819 DCSSTSASPEP
+819 ECSSESGSPEP
-830 SLPVIQSTYGMKT
+830 SIPVIQSTYGIKAESVNLGM
-843 DGGSLAG
+843 
-850 NEMINGEDE
+850 NEMMNGEDE
-859 MEMYDDYE
+859 MEMYEDYE
-867 DDPKSDYS
+867 DDQKSDYS
-875 SENEAAEAVSAN
+875 SDNENQEAISAN